1 MSQTSPMPPP
11 VHSLGAAIEA
21 LRDKAGTIIAFGA
34 LLIALG
40 VAALAFSFAASIA
53 AVTTNGVFFV
63 LAGAAEIAL
72 GMRSRTWGK
81 FAFWIVGG
89 LLYIAS
95 GVMCILIPM
104 TALSV
109 LTLLCGAELVA
120 AGIVR
125 FVLVFGA
132 PLGQARF
139 PAVLSAILSAL
150 LGIMI
155 LGSWPL
161 DSLYVIGTLLGIDL
175 LFHGAGWVAFGMGLR
190 ARR

>member
-1 MSQTSPMPPP
+1 MSQTSPMSPP

-34 LLIALG
+34 LLMALG
-40 VAALAFSFAASIA
+40 AAALVFSFVASIA

-89 LLYIAS
+89 LLYILTGA
-95 GVMCILIPM
+95 MCILIPL

-109 LTLLCGAELVA
+109 LTLLCGAGLLA

-125 FVLVFGA
+125 FILVFGA

-139 PAVLSAILSAL
+139 PAVI
-150 LGIMI
+150 
-155 LGSWPL
+155 
-161 DSLYVIGTLLGIDL
+161 
-175 LFHGAGWVAFGMGLR
+175 
-190 ARR
+190 